1 MHACLLKKLAGCRAS
16 TGIRRSDAL
25 EGLPEFLQLFIA
37 HVGDSSLMHRIPGLA
52 QDLAGHPRR
61 ECNAVARGSGA

>member
-37 HVGDSSLMHRIPGLA
+37 HVGDSSFDA
-52 QDLAGHPRR
+52 
-61 ECNAVARGSGA
+61 